1 MTFSHWIGSKRIDK
15 RVEKLMFLPREERI
29 ILVTTQNFRELNF
42 LIFCSLCLGQEY
54 EVMKSEKNV
63 PLQYFF
69 LRWPNFALQLLK
81 FCVMY

>member
-1 MTFSHWIGSKRIDK
+1 MYTRAFLLWTTKVMTFSHWIGSKRIDK

-42 LIFCSLCLGQEY
+42 LIFCNLCFGQEY

-69 LRWPNFALQLLK
+69 LR
-81 FCVMY
+81 C

>member
-29 ILVTTQNFRELNF
+29 ILVTTQNFRELKF

-69 LRWPNFALQLLK
+69 LRWPKFALQLLK